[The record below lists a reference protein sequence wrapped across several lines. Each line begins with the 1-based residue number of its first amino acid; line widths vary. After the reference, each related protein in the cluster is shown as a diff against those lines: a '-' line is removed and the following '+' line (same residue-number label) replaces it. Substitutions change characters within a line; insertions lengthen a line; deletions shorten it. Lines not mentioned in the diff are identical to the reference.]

1 MHRRQVLRT
10 AAAALAAGIAGC
22 GGGDGGD
29 TPTDGT
35 TATET
40 TTATPTG
47 TPTVTASPTET
58 GTPTAGATPTETP
71 SETATETP
79 AATPTATATG
89 PQTQLVTVGADG
101 LRFRP
106 ESFTI
111 AVGDTVRWEWRGD
124 NHNVT
129 PNEIPSASSWQ
140 GTTADDQYVYDAGH
154 VYEHTFEVAGEYTYY
169 CDPHRSAGMTGSFTV
184 TE

>member
-10 AAAALAAGIAGC
+10 AAVALAATVAGC
-22 GGGDGGD
+22 GDGDGGD
-29 TPTDGT
+29 TPTDEP

-40 TTATPTG
+40 TTATATATDTG
-47 TPTVTASPTET
+47 TATASPTE
-58 GTPTAGATPTETP
+58 TAGATPTETP
-71 SETATETP
+71 SDTATETP
-79 AATPTATATG
+79 AATPTATETG

-124 NHNVT
+124 DHNVT

-154 VYEHTFEVAGEYTYY
+154 VYEHTFSVAGEYTYY